1 MTSVLNNWASKT
13 AASTGGG
20 GLAPGT
26 YDGQMGMPVKKD
38 WEGKTFYEI
47 PLNTESGKT
56 NITIWDFTADEIRQ
70 AESNA
75 GDQAKLLR
83 KIGFAKGIYV
93 AVGVWSQSEADAAG
107 WNEGERS
114 VVGSLAALD
123 SRPCTVV
130 VVKRKDDPSKTNVYV
145 NEPRKGGSNGPV
157 FDNSAPRVADEY
169 TGNMPS
175 LDSIPF

>member
-1 MTSVLNNWASKT
+1 MTSVLNNWAAKT

-56 NITIWDFTADEIRQ
+56 NITIWDFTAEDIRQ
-70 AESNA
+70 AES
-75 GDQAKLLR
+75 DPKEQAKLLR

-93 AVGVWSQSEADAAG
+93 AVGVWSQPEADGAG
-107 WNEGERS
+107 WDSGDRS
-114 VVGSLAALD
+114 VVGSLSQLEG
-123 SRPCTVV
+123 RPCTVV

-145 NEPRKGGSNGPV
+145 NEPRKGGARGPV
-157 FDNSAPRVADEY
+157 ADNTAPRVSDEF
-169 TGNMPS
+169 TGGAPS
-175 LDSIPF
+175 IDEIPF